1 MEAVQSEDM
10 VLLMNKPLT
19 WTSFQLV
26 KKVKWLIRAKKV
38 GHAGTLDPLATGLL
52 VICTGKKT
60 KTIETIQ
67 SAEKEYTGTFYIGAT
82 TPSFDLET
90 ERDAEFDISHITEEK
105 VREVFQ
111 QHIGEIMQVPPMHSA
126 VKLNGQR
133 AYKLA
138 RRGEMAELRAKP
150 LIIKT
155 FELTRYALPEVD
167 FKVVCSKGTY
177 IRALARDIG
186 LALGAGAHLTALCRT
201 RIGDYLLTDAL
212 TVADLEAKYPRT
224 NTITT
229 ANTSQTTDNQ

>member
-1 MEAVQSEDM
+1 MEAVQSEDI

-67 SAEKEYTGTFYIGAT
+67 AAEKEYTGTFYIGAT

-150 LIIKT
+150 LVIKS
-155 FELTRYALPEVD
+155 FEITRYALPEVD

-212 TVADLEAKYPRT
+212 SVADLEAKYPRIS
-224 NTITT
+224 TITP
-229 ANTSQTTDNQ
+229 ANKNQEADNQ

>member
-10 VLLMNKPLT
+10 VLFMNKPLT

-67 SAEKEYTGTFYIGAT
+67 AAEKEYTGTFYIGAT

-138 RRGEMAELRAKP
+138 RRGEMAELRPKP
-150 LIIKT
+150 LVIKS
-155 FELTRYALPEVD
+155 FEITRYALPEVD

-212 TVADLEAKYPRT
+212 TVADLEAKYPRISSI
-224 NTITT
+224 NP
-229 ANTSQTTDNQ
+229 ANKDQEADNQ

>member
-67 SAEKEYTGTFYIGAT
+67 AAEKEYTGTFYIGAT

-138 RRGEMAELRAKP
+138 RRGEMAELRPKP
-150 LIIKT
+150 LVIKS
-155 FELTRYALPEVD
+155 FEITRYALPEVD

-212 TVADLEAKYPRT
+212 TVADLEAKYPRIS
-224 NTITT
+224 TINP
-229 ANTSQTTDNQ
+229 ANKDQEADNQ

>member
-67 SAEKEYTGTFYIGAT
+67 AAEKEYTGTFYIGAT

-150 LIIKT
+150 LVIKT

-186 LALGAGAHLTALCRT
+186 HALGAGAHLTALCRT

>member
-1 MEAVQSEDM
+1 
-10 VLLMNKPLT
+10 
-19 WTSFQLV
+19 
-26 KKVKWLIRAKKV
+26 
-38 GHAGTLDPLATGLL
+38 
-52 VICTGKKT
+52 
-60 KTIETIQ
+60 
-67 SAEKEYTGTFYIGAT
+67 
-82 TPSFDLET
+82 
-90 ERDAEFDISHITEEK
+90 
-105 VREVFQ
+105 
-111 QHIGEIMQVPPMHSA
+111 MQVPPMHSA

-138 RRGEMAELRAKP
+138 RRGEMAELRPKP
-150 LIIKT
+150 LVIKT

-167 FKVVCSKGTY
+167 FRVVCSKGTY

-229 ANTSQTTDNQ
+229 VDTSQSADNQ

>member
-67 SAEKEYTGTFYIGAT
+67 AAEKEYIGTFYIGAT

-138 RRGEMAELRAKP
+138 RRGEMAELRPKP
-150 LIIKT
+150 LVIKT

-167 FKVVCSKGTY
+167 FRVVCSKGTY

-229 ANTSQTTDNQ
+229 ADTSQSADNQ

>member
-67 SAEKEYTGTFYIGAT
+67 AAEKEYTGTFYIGAT

-138 RRGEMAELRAKP
+138 RRGEMAELRPKP
-150 LIIKT
+150 LVIKT

-167 FKVVCSKGTY
+167 FRVVCSKGTY

-229 ANTSQTTDNQ
+229 ADISQSADNQ

>member
-67 SAEKEYTGTFYIGAT
+67 AAEKEYTGTFYIGAT

-138 RRGEMAELRAKP
+138 RRGEMAELRPKP
-150 LIIKT
+150 LVIKS
-155 FELTRYALPEVD
+155 FEITRYSLPEVD

-224 NTITT
+224 NTI
-229 ANTSQTTDNQ
+229 ATTDSTQKADNQ

>member
-67 SAEKEYTGTFYIGAT
+67 AAEKEYIGTFYIGAT

-90 ERDAEFDISHITEEK
+90 ERDAEFDISYITEEK

-138 RRGEMAELRAKP
+138 RRGEMAELRPKP
-150 LIIKT
+150 LVIKT

-167 FKVVCSKGTY
+167 FRVVCSKGTY

-229 ANTSQTTDNQ
+229 ADTSQSADNQ

>member
-67 SAEKEYTGTFYIGAT
+67 AAEKEYTGTFYIGAT

-150 LIIKT
+150 LVIKT

-229 ANTSQTTDNQ
+229 ANTGQTTDNQ